1 MSGSYITLKNF
12 RACTPATP
20 EQRELAKQNVLFLM
34 DESGAD
40 WYESQRHFSPD
51 TMKIGYDGRG
61 IIKVIATGFT
71 DVSSL
76 WPDGLSVSEVED
88 NEENRRVDNTGN
100 WVYDGEKIIP
110 RVYTPQEL
118 QTQAES
124 QKTRLLADIAT
135 RIAPLQD
142 AGELGIAS
150 DEEVAT
156 LTALKKYRVLV
167 NRVDPAA
174 PVWPEQPE

>member
-100 WVYDGEKIIP
+100 WVYDGEKLFPACIP
-110 RVYTPQEL
+110 RRNYRHRQRVRRRVYWLTLRPAL
-118 QTQAES
+118 
-124 QKTRLLADIAT
+124 
-135 RIAPLQD
+135 PLQD
-142 AGELGIAS
+142 AVELGIAS

>member
-1 MSGSYITLKNF
+1 
-12 RACTPATP
+12 
-20 EQRELAKQNVLFLM
+20 
-34 DESGAD
+34 
-40 WYESQRHFSPD
+40 
-51 TMKIGYDGRG
+51 
-61 IIKVIATGFT
+61 
-71 DVSSL
+71 
-76 WPDGLSVSEVED
+76 
-88 NEENRRVDNTGN
+88 NRRVDNTGN

-142 AGELGIAS
+142 AVELGIAS
-150 DEEVAT
+150 DEEVET

-174 PVWPEQPE
+174 PVWPEQ